1 MDFRLKG
8 HSCSMLHFELYK
20 HGSREFADWHDP
32 QKNPNLL
39 DPTKCLLD
47 AENGPRKTLTWDNAE
62 NKTVG

>member
-1 MDFRLKG
+1 
-8 HSCSMLHFELYK
+8 MLHFELYK

-39 DPTKCLLD
+39 DPTKYLLD